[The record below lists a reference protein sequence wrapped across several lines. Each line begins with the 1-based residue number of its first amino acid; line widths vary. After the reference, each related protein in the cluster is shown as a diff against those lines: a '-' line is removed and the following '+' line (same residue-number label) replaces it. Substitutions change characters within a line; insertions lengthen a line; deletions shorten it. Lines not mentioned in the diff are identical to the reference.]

1 MALTLVANYSKK
13 VGLPNFSS
21 HSFSVSCTKEIRSMD
36 TVEEEST
43 ELYSI
48 LQNAVDS
55 QLAKVGYMLETNGSA
70 GPQSSANHLKTNQAH
85 RNGAGSTWRCSEKQE
100 ALLKKLL
107 CDHNLEEI
115 AKQIADEM
123 FGQPVS
129 ALNKL
134 QASSLIKRLLEEYAN
149 NPRRNNGN
157 GTLVAGGLQ

>member
-55 QLAKVGYMLETNGSA
+55 QLAKVGYMPETNGSA
-70 GPQSSANHLKTNQAH
+70 GRQAPVNLSKTAGAH
-85 RNGAGSTWRCSEKQE
+85 SNGTGSTWRCSEKQE

-107 CDHNLEEI
+107 CDHGLEEI
-115 AKQIADEM
+115 AEQIADEM

-134 QASSLIKRLLEEYAN
+134 QASSLIKTLLEGYAN
-149 NPRRNNGN
+149 KPRRNNGN
-157 GTLVAGGLQ
+157 GTLVAGGVQ

>member
-21 HSFSVSCTKEIRSMD
+21 HSFSISCTKEITSID
-36 TVEEEST
+36 HVEEEST

-48 LQNAVDS
+48 LQHAVDT
-55 QLAKVGYMLETNGSA
+55 QLANVGYMPETNGSA
-70 GPQSSANHLKTNQAH
+70 SRQAPTNHLKINGAH
-85 RNGAGSTWRCSEKQE
+85 SNGAGSGWRCSEKQE
-100 ALLKKLL
+100 ALLRKLL
-107 CDHNLEEI
+107 CDHNLEEV
-115 AKQIADEM
+115 AEQIANEM

-149 NPRRNNGN
+149 NPRTKHGN
-157 GTLVAGGLQ
+157 LVPGGSR